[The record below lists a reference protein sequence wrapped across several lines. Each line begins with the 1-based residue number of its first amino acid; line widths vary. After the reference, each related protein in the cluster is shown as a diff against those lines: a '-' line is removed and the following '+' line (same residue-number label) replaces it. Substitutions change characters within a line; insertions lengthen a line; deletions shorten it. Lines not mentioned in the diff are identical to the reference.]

1 MHTDGPVVVHLVVHL
16 HLHAVVLVPPGVG
29 LEMGGIGE
37 FVLCAGLEADWGAFE
52 MLGAIS
58 SVVGHFISVM
68 GVIVVLV
75 DGTRAHE
82 VLLKVGADES
92 ALAVLGILGSPCE
105 LGPELLEVL
114 GVVFEVDA
122 SVVLVVVGEAEAR
135 LDLDLCFVVVLNVFL
150 KNGVSEIVSWKE

>member
-1 MHTDGPVVVHLVVHL
+1 
-16 HLHAVVLVPPGVG
+16 
-29 LEMGGIGE
+29 
-37 FVLCAGLEADWGAFE
+37 
-52 MLGAIS
+52 
-58 SVVGHFISVM
+58 M

-82 VLLKVGADES
+82 VLLKVGTDES